1 MECGKGCSRRLGS
14 LKRLGLAGVS
24 CTKPLS
30 SRLLSLGGEGD
41 TIGGEGETIGGEGE
55 TIGGE
60 GETIGG
66 EKPPWGGLIRVGGVT
81 GVKPCWGGGELIGVG
96 GVDERTD
103 MW

>member
-30 SRLLSLGGEGD
+30 GGLLSLGGEGD
-41 TIGGEGETIGGEGE
+41 TIGGEGE

-81 GVKPCWGGGELIGVG
+81 GVKPCWGGAHWCWW
-96 GVDERTD
+96 RP
-103 MW
+103 

>member
-1 MECGKGCSRRLGS
+1 MECSKGCSRRLGS
-14 LKRLGLAGVS
+14 LNRLGLAGVS

-30 SRLLSLGGEGD
+30 SGLLSLGGEGD

-66 EKPPWGGLIRVGGVT
+66 
-81 GVKPCWGGGELIGVG
+81 
-96 GVDERTD
+96 
-103 MW
+103 